1 MSSVDLLDRPNGKSK
16 TPKETTCTVPECPYS
31 DRVSAVEE
39 RLGKIEQLLREQ
51 SEMMAS
57 IGDSLAH
64 RNVAID
70 RLTSMLVLGDDGLA
84 VNKTRGT

>member
-1 MSSVDLLDRPNGKSK
+1 MSPLATAERPNGKSLQA
-16 TPKETTCTVPECPYS
+16 PACSVPECPYS

-64 RNVAID
+64 RNVALD

-84 VNKTRGT
+84 VNKPRGT